1 MTLSTAPV
9 ADIGPATRFD
19 VEAAVSFMAAL
30 GVAPNT
36 CHYRAIHW
44 DAKHE
49 PASDRAVHLSPTFG
63 HRREQ
68 LEQLQRRGYRLYW
81 LPNGGPNDSD
91 VTSCQFLFVEWDDK
105 DLAWQTTAWQTL
117 GLPEPTAQL
126 ATGGKSVH
134 CYWRLREPIDP
145 SRWRA
150 LTARLIRFCDSDPT
164 CRNPSRLMRLAGSS
178 YIYRDKDLAPDGT
191 SLGGQYGPHRA
202 RLISSH
208 PAAIYAAEEFEAG
221 LPQLPPPPP
230 PAAPPAAPARTSSA
244 SEPRSYAELERLV
257 AAYPTIVANNGQRDE
272 ALKLV
277 CGLTR
282 CLELIGMGK
291 ADAIALASR
300 YHPQAADTFEGV
312 ERWAFEQF
320 DPGSFIAQCKAAR
333 VDVSRHDVPKSPRP
347 TPPLSG
353 DPFIPSNPH
362 TTNGNGNGHHATAA
376 AGGELDDEDA
386 AAELAA
392 AIADLRDLSAAADL
406 ATIPNV
412 LPTGVANTITRYAEE
427 QQLPPRG
434 FLLPILTTAASIL
447 GDRVQVA
454 AEPGNGWTEPAI
466 LWGVNVAEPGGGK
479 SPTATPCTIGALTPW
494 QARERKRHA
503 DALATWKAGL
513 AEAQRTA
520 KAAASESGGG
530 GADAV
535 ADYLAANPQPQPR
548 HLLISDTTIEQL
560 EIILSAGASPG
571 LLSYHD
577 ELTGW
582 FQQLTRSAH
591 RSDRPKW
598 LSLYP
603 GSALKTDRVGRD
615 SVFVPNPCVSLF
627 GNLQPD
633 MLAGL
638 WKADASNNNGC
649 ADNDGLWGRF
659 LWYDLGDWAYH
670 YRSSTTDLAP
680 VLGNLYRAIDALAAQ
695 LPPRNEET
703 NRPPVVAL
711 DSDALTTWAAWVD
724 RLTEL
729 QAAATDGADRQYLSK
744 QRGVTLRLALVLH
757 AIRQASAGL
766 TLATP
771 IPLSTLRDAIALA
784 ALFATERQKLL
795 APVRSSTAGAIQRLL
810 DRGKTW
816 RQQHGSQPVPQK
828 TIRSWCLPA
837 RQCPAPEVRRWL
849 LEVVATTQGCG
860 TVRRNG
866 KTVEWIPP
874 GD

>member
-1 MTLSTAPV
+1 VIVRAETAI
-9 ADIGPATRFD
+9 ADIGPVTRFD
-19 VEAAVSFMAAL
+19 VEAAGQFMAAL
-30 GVAPNT
+30 GVAPT
-36 CHYRAIHW
+36 ACHYRAIHW
-44 DAKHE
+44 DSKHQ
-49 PASDRAVHLSPTFG
+49 PANEKAVHLAPTFG

-81 LPNGGPNDSD
+81 LPNGGPNDAD
-91 VTSCQFLFVEWDDK
+91 VAACQFLFVEWDNQ

-134 CYWRLREPIDP
+134 CYWRLAEPIEP
-145 SRWRA
+145 GRWRA

-178 YIYRDKDLAPDGT
+178 YIYKDKDIGPDGL

-202 RLISSH
+202 RLISSN
-208 PAAIYAAEEFEAG
+208 PAAVYTAEEFETG
-221 LPQLPPPPP
+221 LPPLPPPPP
-230 PAAPPAAPARTSSA
+230 PAAPPAAPARTSSVN
-244 SEPRSYAELERLV
+244 EPRSYAELERLV
-257 AAYPTIVANNGQRDE
+257 AAYPTILANNGQRDE

-282 CLELIGMGK
+282 CMELLGKGK

-312 ERWAFEQF
+312 EKWAFEQF

-333 VDVSRHDVPKSPRP
+333 VDVSRHDVARAAPSR
-347 TPPLSG
+347 PPLDG
-353 DPFIPSNPH
+353 APFIPADHPTGSHYHGKPP
-362 TTNGNGNGHHATAA
+362 
-376 AGGELDDEDA
+376 AGEEIDDEDA

-392 AIADLRDLSAAADL
+392 AIADLKDLSAAAEL
-406 ATIPNV
+406 ATVANV
-412 LPTGVANTITRYAEE
+412 LPAGVANTVTRYAEE
-427 QQLPPRG
+427 QQLPARG

-454 AEPGNGWTEPAI
+454 AEPANGWTEPAI
-466 LWGVNVAEPGGGK
+466 LWGVNVTDPGGGK
-479 SPTATPCTIGALTPW
+479 SPTATPCTVGALTPW

-503 DALATWKAGL
+503 DALTRWKSGL
-513 AEAQRTA
+513 AEAQRNA
-520 KAAASESGGG
+520 KAAASESGGS

-535 ADYLAANPQPQPR
+535 SDYLADNPQPQPR
-548 HLLISDTTIEQL
+548 HLIISDTTIEQL

-571 LLSYHD
+571 LISYHD

-582 FQQLTRSAH
+582 FQQLTRTTH

-598 LSLYP
+598 LSLYS
-603 GSALKTDRVGRD
+603 GSTLITDRVGRD

-638 WKADASNNNGC
+638 WKADASSNNGC

-659 LWYDLGDWAYH
+659 LWYDLGDWRYR
-670 YRSSTTDLAP
+670 YRSSLTELAP
-680 VLGNLYRAIDALAAQ
+680 VLGNLYRAVDAQAAQ

-703 NRPPVVAL
+703 NRPPIVAL
-711 DSDALTTWAAWVD
+711 AGDALTTWSAWVD

-744 QRGVTLRLALVLH
+744 QRGQTLRLALVLH

-766 TLATP
+766 SLATP
-771 IPLSTLRDAIALA
+771 IPLSTLRDAIALV

-795 APVRSSTAGAIQRLL
+795 APVRSSVAGAIQRLL
-810 DRGKTW
+810 DRGKAW
-816 RQQHGSQPVPQK
+816 RQQHGSQPVPQ
-828 TIRSWCLPA
+828 RMVRDWCLPA
-837 RQCPAPEVRRWL
+837 RRSPATEVRRWL
-849 LEVVATTQGCG
+849 LEVVAVTPGCG
-860 TVRRNG
+860 TVKRNG
-866 KTVEWIPP
+866 KVVEWIPP

>member
-1 MTLSTAPV
+1 MTLQAAPV
-9 ADIGPATRFD
+9 TDIGPATRFD
-19 VEAAVSFMAAL
+19 VEAAGQFMAAL
-30 GVAPNT
+30 GVAPT
-36 CHYRAIHW
+36 ACHYRAIHW
-44 DAKHE
+44 DSKHE
-49 PASDRAVHLSPTFG
+49 PAGERAVHLAPTFG

-91 VTSCQFLFVEWDDK
+91 VAACQFLFVEWDNQ

-145 SRWRA
+145 GRWRA

-178 YIYRDKDLAPDGT
+178 YIYRDKDAAADGT

-202 RLISSH
+202 RLISSN

-244 SEPRSYAELERLV
+244 NEPRSYAELERLV
-257 AAYPTIVANNGQRDE
+257 AAYPTIHANNGQRDE
-272 ALKLV
+272 ALRLV

-282 CLELIGMGK
+282 CLELIGKGK

-333 VDVSRHDVPKSPRP
+333 VDVSRHDVPRA
-347 TPPLSG
+347 TPPSPPLNG
-353 DPFIPSNPH
+353 EPFIPADLPAPH
-362 TTNGNGNGHHATAA
+362 YPGKAA
-376 AGGELDDEDA
+376 PAGGDADDDEDA

-392 AIADLRDLSAAADL
+392 AIADLRDLSAAAEL
-406 ATIPNV
+406 ATVANV
-412 LPTGVANTITRYAEE
+412 LPAGIANTVSSYATE

-434 FLLPILTTAASIL
+434 FLLPILCTAASMIGNRL
-447 GDRVQVA
+447 RVA
-454 AEPGNGWTEPAI
+454 AEAGNNWTEPAI
-466 LWGVNVAEPGGGK
+466 IWGINMTEAGAGK
-479 SPTATPCTIGALTPW
+479 TPTAAPCVESALTPW
-494 QARERKRHA
+494 QAREHQRHA
-503 DALATWKAGL
+503 EAVTSWKTGL
-513 AEAQRTA
+513 SEAQRLA
-520 KAAASESGGG
+520 KAMASESGGAG
-530 GADAV
+530 GDPV
-535 ADYLAANPQPQPR
+535 ADYLAVNPQPQLR
-548 HLLISDTTIEQL
+548 HLLISDSTIEQK
-560 EIILSAGASPG
+560 EIILAAGASPG

-598 LSLYP
+598 LALYA
-603 GSALKTDRVGRD
+603 GSALITDRVGRD
-615 SVFVPNPCVSLF
+615 SVFVPNPAVSLF

-638 WKADASNNNGC
+638 WKADADAHNGC
-649 ADNDGLWGRF
+649 PDADGLWSRF
-659 LWYDLGDWAYH
+659 FWYDLGDWDYD
-670 YRSSTTDLAP
+670 YISSTTDLAP

-695 LPPRNEET
+695 LPPRTSDT
-703 NRPPVVAL
+703 NRPPVVPLADDAL
-711 DSDALTTWAAWVD
+711 DTFRGWIR
-724 RLTEL
+724 RLQEL
-729 QAAATDGADRQYLSK
+729 RRAATDATDRQYLSK
-744 QRGVTLRLALVLH
+744 QRGQTLRIALVLH
-757 AIRQASAGL
+757 AIRQAAVGL
-766 TLATP
+766 PLTIP
-771 IPLSTLRDAIALA
+771 IPLSTLRDAIALV

-795 APVRSSTAGAIQRLL
+795 APVRHSTAGAIQRLL
-810 DRGKTW
+810 DRGKLW
-816 RQQHGSQPVPQK
+816 RQQHGCQPVPQK
-828 TIRSWCLPA
+828 CVRSWCLPA
-837 RQCPAPEVRRWL
+837 RQCPAAEVRRWL
-849 LEVVATTQGCG
+849 LEVVAATPGCG
-860 TVRRNG
+860 TVRAVG
-866 KTVEWIPP
+866 KSVEWIPP